1 MNSTLTNQQLNQEY
15 LYLYI
20 AVKNKLIFLLI
31 FFVSNYTVA
40 DVSQNKLNTVDS
52 EIVYELTDLDQIRD
66 ALAEYSR
73 AEDKNNAIYEQKRR
87 AMLDSVE
94 LRFLACDT
102 DLDKTLD
109 VFEATQCLPQV
120 ARMFRDVDINNN
132 NVISLDEI
140 AILAKSFE
148 RKNNNEMYS
157 NPIASEENKQDPAAL
172 LERYSNKKEL

>member
-1 MNSTLTNQQLNQEY
+1 LNIS
-15 LYLYI
+15 LKKRL
-20 AVKNKLIFLLI
+20 LFLLVLIIPNYI
-31 FFVSNYTVA
+31 FA
-40 DVSQNKLNTVDS
+40 DVKANKLNTVNS

-73 AEDKNNAIYEQKRR
+73 AEDKNNAIYEQNRR

-120 ARMFRDVDINNN
+120 ARMFRDVDIDND

-140 AILAKSFE
+140 AILAKDFE
-148 RKNNNEMYS
+148 RKNNQELNVL
-157 NPIASEENKQDPAAL
+157 ALDKDKQDPAAS
-172 LERYSNKKEL
+172 LEELSIKKKL

>member
-1 MNSTLTNQQLNQEY
+1 M
-15 LYLYI
+15 YI
-20 AVKNKLIFLLI
+20 LLKNKLLFLLVLFI
-31 FFVSNYTVA
+31 SNHVFA
-40 DVSQNKLNTVDS
+40 DVGEKKINTVDS
-52 EIVYELTDLDQIRD
+52 QIVFELTDLDQIRD

-109 VFEATQCLPQV
+109 VFEATRCLPQV
-120 ARMFRDVDINNN
+120 ARMFRNVDIDND

-140 AILAKSFE
+140 AILAKDFE
-148 RKNNNEMYS
+148 RKNNQELNVL
-157 NPIASEENKQDPAAL
+157 ALDKDKQDPAASL
-172 LERYSNKKEL
+172 DEPSIKKKL

>member
-1 MNSTLTNQQLNQEY
+1 LF
-15 LYLYI
+15 I
-20 AVKNKLIFLLI
+20 
-31 FFVSNYTVA
+31 SNHVFA
-40 DVSQNKLNTVDS
+40 DVGEKKINTVDS
-52 EIVYELTDLDQIRD
+52 QIVFELTDLDQIRD

-109 VFEATQCLPQV
+109 VFEATRCLPQV
-120 ARMFRDVDINNN
+120 ARMFRNVDIDND

-148 RKNNNEMYS
+148 RKNN
-157 NPIASEENKQDPAAL
+157 EESDILALEKKKQDPAAS
-172 LERYSNKKEL
+172 LE